1 MSKDRSEQPLE
12 RDDSGQ
18 IVCIICDALFAP
30 SPREQPTSAIAL
42 ESAFLSVCHF
52 CFRCRR
58 PACPQCWDHVH
69 AICGA
74 CVKETG
80 LMFRTPASV
89 LSDPLFAP
97 VRQQLEREWK
107 AQQDSRQ
114 AWGGGEETGS
124 KGSKIP

>member
-1 MSKDRSEQPLE
+1 MFKNVPDWSFMPMNFPGRQSSMSRDKTEQPLE
-12 RDDSGQ
+12 RDGGGQ

-74 CVKETG
+74 CVKE
-80 LMFRTPASV
+80 
-89 LSDPLFAP
+89 
-97 VRQQLEREWK
+97 
-107 AQQDSRQ
+107 
-114 AWGGGEETGS
+114 
-124 KGSKIP
+124 